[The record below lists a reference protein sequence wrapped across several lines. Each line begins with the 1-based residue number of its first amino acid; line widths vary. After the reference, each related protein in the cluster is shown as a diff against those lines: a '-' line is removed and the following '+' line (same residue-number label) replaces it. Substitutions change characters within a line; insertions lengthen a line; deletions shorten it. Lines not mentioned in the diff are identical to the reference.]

1 MVVWRVDDD
10 DDDKETKIKPTA
22 INQDLSFYCNPKL

>member
-1 MVVWRVDDD
+1 MVMWRVDD